1 MRCRSR
7 RTVPSP
13 VITVAVLAIAPT
25 IVNTLRG
32 GHDSAGALT
41 AASIIAGAGAGYI
54 ADDPAA
60 PTLESSPTPLG
71 TRRGCRATMVAGM
84 MAVAWLTS
92 VLATRRTP
100 ASTHLALRR
109 VRRS

>member
-1 MRCRSR
+1 MRRSVDALPVTA

-13 VITVAVLAIAPT
+13 VIAVAVLAIAA
-25 IVNTLRG
+25 IVNALRG
-32 GHDSAGALT
+32 GHDFAGALT

-71 TRRGCRATMVAGM
+71 TGVGVEPRWLRA
-84 MAVAWLTS
+84 
-92 VLATRRTP
+92 
-100 ASTHLALRR
+100 
-109 VRRS
+109 